1 MPTLQTHPKTTP
13 EEVLQHLAACCRAL
27 EDKKAEDLAVLDMRG
42 TFDITDYFLLAPGT
56 SEPHLRALF
65 KEMDAV
71 LTEFGYEIPS
81 KVKDHHTGWVVVDAI
96 DFVIHLFSQEQRE
109 FYNLE
114 RLWKDCPRLEV

>member
-1 MPTLQTHPKTTP
+1 
-13 EEVLQHLAACCRAL
+13 
-27 EDKKAEDLAVLDMRG
+27 
-42 TFDITDYFLLAPGT
+42 
-56 SEPHLRALF
+56 
-65 KEMDAV
+65 MDAV